1 MPSGILLIDKP
12 LGMRSATCVGRLR
25 ALLGKGTRVGH
36 AGTLDSTA
44 SGLLVLLVGAATR
57 ASDYVMMLPK
67 LYRARVRLGTATD
80 TCDYSGRVL
89 YQGDASRVSDGDVD
103 RVLLSFLGWRMQRP
117 PEISALKLGGRPSHR
132 LARAGL
138 DVPLQPRAVFVRS
151 IRRTSALEAGC
162 FDVEVLCGKGTY
174 VRSIARDIGDRLGC
188 GACIESL
195 RRLSTGGFHV
205 DAALSPDRAEVLLRE
220 GRLKLQP
227 LSTVSRLFHR
237 VELSGAAEAALLHGL
252 PVPLAEAGRYVPG
265 PVPPDQAFCAEG
277 RGLLSFVDRRDEG
290 DGTMLRP
297 RANVLLQD
305 GAEHP
310 GAARGPILAIGA
322 FDGFHRGHARLLER
336 ARALAA
342 LLNEDW
348 GAVTFEPH
356 PGVFLG
362 KLDATLFTLRERELV
377 RRVLRVPRLL
387 VLNFDEE
394 VRDLSPDAF
403 WRRLRKTFPVGG
415 VVVGRNFRFGR
426 GQEGTAEALLSLC
439 RDDGLPAEA
448 VELLTCGGLRLSS
461 TEVRRAVMEGDAA
474 LAEKVLGF
482 PWFFWGTVVHGDRRG
497 HELGF
502 PTANVDLSKALTRPG
517 AGVYA
522 ALIPIDGRWHCGALS
537 VGENPTFG
545 DVPEMR
551 AEVFVL
557 DFEGDLYGRELPVF
571 LIRRLRP
578 MVRFPDAQALA
589 AQIAQDVDR
598 CREAGREELAG
609 HASLYAAF
617 AESLTAM
624 EAEDAF
630 EPRTWRLV
638 QC

>member
-1 MPSGILLIDKP
+1 M
-12 LGMRSATCVGRLR
+12 
-25 ALLGKGTRVGH
+25 GH

-67 LYRARVRLGTATD
+67 LYRARVRLGEATD
-80 TCDYSGRVL
+80 TCDHSGRVL
-89 YQGDASRVSDGDVD
+89 HRGDASRVSAGDVD

-138 DVPLQPRAVFVRS
+138 DVALRPRPVFVRS
-151 IRRTSALEAGC
+151 IRRTSALEEGC
-162 FDVEVLCGKGTY
+162 FDMEVLCGKGTY
-174 VRSIARDIGDRLGC
+174 VRSIARDIGERLGC

-227 LSTVSRLFHR
+227 LSAVSRLFHR

-252 PVPLAEAGRYVPG
+252 PVPLVGAGRYVPG

-290 DGTMLRP
+290 NGTVLRP

-305 GAEHP
+305 GAERP
-310 GAARGPILAIGA
+310 AVARGPIFAIGA

-336 ARALAA
+336 ARDLAA
-342 LLNEDW
+342 LLDEDW

-362 KLDATLFTLRERELV
+362 KLDATLFTLRERELI

-394 VRDLSPDAF
+394 VRDLSPSDF
-403 WRRLRKTFPVGG
+403 WRRLRGTFPVGG

-426 GQEGTAEALLSLC
+426 GQEGTAEALISLC

-474 LAEKVLGF
+474 LAAKVLGF
-482 PWFFWGTVVHGDRRG
+482 PWFFWGAVVHGDWRG

-517 AGVYA
+517 EGVYA
-522 ALIPIDGRWHCGALS
+522 ALVPIGGRWHCGALS
-537 VGENPTFG
+537 VGGNPTFG
-545 DVPEMR
+545 DVRETR
-551 AEVFVL
+551 AEVFLL
-557 DFEGDLYGRELPVF
+557 DFEGDLYGRDLPVF

-578 MVRFPDAQALA
+578 MTRFPDAQALA
-589 AQIAQDVDR
+589 AQIARDVER

-609 HASLYAAF
+609 RAPLYAAF
-617 AESLTAM
+617 AESLASM

-630 EPRTWRLV
+630 EPRTWRLAK
-638 QC
+638 C

>member
-1 MPSGILLIDKP
+1 MLSGLLLIDKP
-12 LGMRSATCVGRLR
+12 LGMRSTTCVGHLR
-25 ALLGKGTRVGH
+25 ALLGRGTRVGH

-67 LYRARVRLGTATD
+67 LYRARVRLGEATD
-80 TCDYSGRVL
+80 TCDHSGRVL
-89 YQGDASRVSDGDVD
+89 RRGDASRVSAGDVD

-138 DVPLQPRAVFVRS
+138 DVALRPRPVFVRS
-151 IRRTSALEAGC
+151 IRRTSALEEGC
-162 FDVEVLCGKGTY
+162 FDMEVLCGKGTY
-174 VRSIARDIGDRLGC
+174 VRSIARDIGERLGC

-227 LSTVSRLFHR
+227 LSAVSRLFHR
-237 VELSGAAEAALLHGL
+237 VELSGAAEATLLHGL
-252 PVPLAEAGRYVPG
+252 SVPLVGAGRYVPG

-290 DGTMLRP
+290 NGTVLRP

-305 GAEHP
+305 GAERP
-310 GAARGPILAIGA
+310 AVARGPILAIGA

-336 ARALAA
+336 ARDLAA
-342 LLNEDW
+342 LLDEDW

-362 KLDATLFTLRERELV
+362 KLDATLFTLRERELI

-394 VRDLSPDAF
+394 VRDLSPADF
-403 WRRLRKTFPVGG
+403 WRRLRGTFPVGG

-474 LAEKVLGF
+474 LAAKVLGF
-482 PWFFWGTVVHGDRRG
+482 PWFFWGAVVHGDRRG

-517 AGVYA
+517 EGVYA
-522 ALIPIDGRWHCGALS
+522 ALVPIGGRWHCGALS
-537 VGENPTFG
+537 VGGNPTFR
-545 DVPEMR
+545 DVRETR
-551 AEVFVL
+551 AEVFLL
-557 DFEGDLYGRELPVF
+557 DFEGDLYGRDLPVF

-617 AESLTAM
+617 AESLASM